1 MSLLAHILRLRKLAK
16 TCQFEQYNSEQ
27 AIRDQVVWNCKDKSL
42 QTRFLKEENLTLNS
56 LSQFA
61 AAHKQAKMHA
71 SELDKENSSFQCS
84 SINTIQ
90 ATHGDVNV
98 RLSQMEAEIY
108 RLTKRT
114 GYVPVKHGGNC
125 TNCGRK
131 QHENVSQCPACG
143 KSCHFCKRQNHFK
156 TLCLQFAEWKKRQGK
171 SGEMQEQSR
180 GDIQFIEDNQQNFV
194 EDFDDFV
201 FRVSNT
207 VRSGDITVNVENV
220 KVPFIIDLGASIN
233 VIDSN
238 TFKEIKCNNPSLRLQ
253 PAKTR
258 VSAYANKV
266 TPMKGIFFSSI
277 ARGSKRT
284 VAKVFV
290 TEES

>member
-1 MSLLAHILRLRKLAK
+1 
-16 TCQFEQYNSEQ
+16 
-27 AIRDQVVWNCKDKSL
+27 
-42 QTRFLKEENLTLNS
+42 
-56 LSQFA
+56 
-61 AAHKQAKMHA
+61 
-71 SELDKENSSFQCS
+71 
-84 SINTIQ
+84 
-90 ATHGDVNV
+90 
-98 RLSQMEAEIY
+98 
-108 RLTKRT
+108 
-114 GYVPVKHGGNC
+114 
-125 TNCGRK
+125 
-131 QHENVSQCPACG
+131 
-143 KSCHFCKRQNHFK
+143 
-156 TLCLQFAEWKKRQGK
+156 
-171 SGEMQEQSR
+171 MQEQSR

-220 KVPFIIDLGASIN
+220 KVPFIIDSGASIN

-238 TFKEIKCNNPSLRLQ
+238 MFKEIKCKNPSLRLQ

-284 VAKVFV
+284 VAKMFV
-290 TEES
+290 TEESEAGCLLSRETSTELGVLRVTTDKESINCVGEHGGSVLREITQRYRGTVLVRLVR